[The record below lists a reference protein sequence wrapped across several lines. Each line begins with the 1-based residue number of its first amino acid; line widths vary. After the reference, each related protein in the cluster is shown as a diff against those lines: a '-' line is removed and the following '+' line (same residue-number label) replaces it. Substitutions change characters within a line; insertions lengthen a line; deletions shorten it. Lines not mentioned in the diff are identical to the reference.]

1 MLPWRRHRRARPGLD
16 ARAQA
21 DTWQLCSLLL
31 DYPDEALPARL
42 PVLRE
47 VVEGLPASAADPLR
61 RFLDHVASTVE
72 QHGLGALQVAYV
84 DTFDVTRKCA
94 LHLTYFLH
102 GDTRNRGV
110 ALVRFKQVYRQHG
123 VELSAPDGEGEE
135 LPDFL
140 PVVLEF
146 GATTAPDAAWK
157 LLNDHRVGIELLR
170 RALEKRSSPWLDVL
184 AAVRATLPQLDQDDE
199 KALLKLIAE
208 GPPKE
213 TVGLDDASLN
223 APYAMDPALDRLR
236 EPPAS
241 GCDHTQGASPPV
253 NPPKSGAFAP
263 LTLIDVSDNQAPS
276 SRLSESG
283 APR

>member
-1 MLPWRRHRRARPGLD
+1 MMPWRRHRRTSPRFD

-31 DYPDEALPARL
+31 DYPGEDLPGRL

-47 VVEGLPASAADPLR
+47 VVAGLPRAAGEPLG
-61 RFLDHVASTVE
+61 RFLDHVQAV
-72 QHGLGALQVAYV
+72 GLPELQRDYV

-110 ALVRFKQVYRQHG
+110 ALVQFKQLYRQHG
-123 VELSAPDGEGEE
+123 VELDDADSE

-146 GATTAPDAAWK
+146 GATVAPDTAWK
-157 LLNDHRVGIELLR
+157 VLNDHRVGIELLR
-170 RALEKRSSPWLDVL
+170 RALDRRGSPWLDVV
-184 AAVRATLPQLDQDDE
+184 AAVRATLPALDGDDE
-199 KALLKLIAE
+199 QALAALIAQ
-208 GPPKE
+208 GPPQE
-213 TVGLDDASLN
+213 TVGIDD
-223 APYAMDPALDRLR
+223 APYAMDPALD
-236 EPPAS
+236 
-241 GCDHTQGASPPV
+241 GHTRGAPPPV
-253 NPPKSGAFAP
+253 HPPNACGGGAP
-263 LTLIDVSDNQAPS
+263 HS
-276 SRLSESG
+276 SSQSLGPTIPVG

>member
-1 MLPWRRHRRARPGLD
+1 MLPWRRHRRSRPGLD
-16 ARAQA
+16 AHAQA

-31 DYPDEALPARL
+31 DYPDEQLLARL

-47 VVEGLPASAADPLR
+47 VAAGLPTAVSEPLR
-61 RFLDHVASTVE
+61 RFLDHVGSTVE
-72 QHGLGALQVAYV
+72 REGLGALQVAYV

-110 ALVRFKQVYRQHG
+110 ALVRFKQIYRQHG
-123 VELSAPDGEGEE
+123 VELAAPDAVGEE

-199 KALLKLIAE
+199 VALMKLIAE

-236 EPPAS
+236 EPPTT
-241 GCDHTQGASPPV
+241 GCGDGGHQTPDHLGTTIPV
-253 NPPKSGAFAP
+253 
-263 LTLIDVSDNQAPS
+263 
-276 SRLSESG
+276 G

>member
-1 MLPWRRHRRARPGLD
+1 MPLWKRHRRSRPGLD

-31 DYPDEALPARL
+31 DYPDEQLVERL
-42 PVLRE
+42 PVLGE
-47 VVEGLPASAADPLR
+47 VIEGLPAPVADPLR
-61 RFLDHVASTVE
+61 RFLDHVASTLG
-72 QHGLGALQVAYV
+72 QHGLGALQVSYV

-110 ALVRFKQVYRQHG
+110 ALVRFKQIYRQHG
-123 VELSAPDGEGEE
+123 VEVTARDAGGEE

-146 GATTAPDAAWK
+146 GATTSAGAAWK

-170 RALEKRSSPWLDVL
+170 QALERRSSPWLDVL
-184 AAVRATLPQLDQDDE
+184 TAVRATLPQLDQDDE
-199 KALLKLIAE
+199 VALLKLIAE

-213 TVGLDDASLN
+213 TVGLDDVSLN
-223 APYAMDPALDRLR
+223 APYAMDPALDQLR
-236 EPPAS
+236 EPPTA
-241 GCDHTQGASPPV
+241 GCDEAPGRPPTPQSLGTTIPV
-253 NPPKSGAFAP
+253 
-263 LTLIDVSDNQAPS
+263 
-276 SRLSESG
+276 G

>member
-1 MLPWRRHRRARPGLD
+1 MLPWRRHRRARSRLEP
-16 ARAQA
+16 AAQA

-31 DYPDEALPARL
+31 DYPDEALVARL
-42 PVLRE
+42 PLLQEAVD
-47 VVEGLPASAADPLR
+47 GLPAPVAEPLA
-61 RFLDHVASTVE
+61 RFLAHVRSTVE
-72 QHGLGALQVAYV
+72 RDGLGALQTAYV

-123 VELSAPDGEGEE
+123 VELAEGEGSAGE

-146 GATTAPDAAWK
+146 GATTDPEAAWK

-170 RALEKRSSPWLDVL
+170 RALDARSSPWLDVL
-184 AAVRATLPQLDQDDE
+184 SALRATLPALDEDDE
-199 KALLKLIAE
+199 VALVRLITE
-208 GPPKE
+208 GPPQE
-213 TVGLDDASLN
+213 TVGLDDAALN

-236 EPPAS
+236 EPPGH
-241 GCDHTQGASPPV
+241 GCGDGAPHTSHQLGTTIPV
-253 NPPKSGAFAP
+253 
-263 LTLIDVSDNQAPS
+263 
-276 SRLSESG
+276 G